1 MRLVDK
7 IGNLAATTLMLLLT
21 VMLAG
26 SIVLAISIGSVDI
39 PVDKVFNVLA
49 YQLFG
54 IAFEDPALISPGTVD
69 YDIIW
74 SIRSPRVF
82 MAVIIGMILA
92 LAGVVMQATVQNPL
106 ADPYILGISSGAS
119 LGATFAIMVGAS
131 TIFTGALANTGIIFW
146 AFLGAFVA
154 SMAVL
159 LLSSIG
165 GKMTSVKLV
174 LSGAI
179 IASLMGA
186 FSNLIIVLA
195 PDPQRMQSLTFW
207 LLGSLSGATWSKL
220 LMPLLALAICL
231 IYFMTQLRSLN
242 TMLVGD
248 DTATTLGVNL
258 AKKRTIYIFLTSVLT
273 ASAVSMCGVVG
284 FVGLMIP
291 HVVRGLVGNNH
302 WKVVPLSCMVGATFL
317 VFADLLARVAL
328 KNVELPLGIITAVCG
343 APIFAYIMIKK
354 AYSFGA

>member
-1 MRLVDK
+1 MRIVEK
-7 IGNLAATTLMLLLT
+7 VGNVSVIAL
-21 VMLAG
+21 
-26 SIVLAISIGSVDI
+26 LAILLVLLVACVIWAITIGSVGI
-39 PVDKVFNVLA
+39 PADKVFNVLV
-49 YQLFG
+49 YQIFG
-54 IAFEDPALISPGTVD
+54 VAFENPSQIGPGTME

-74 SIRSPRVF
+74 NIRSPRVF

-119 LGATFAIMVGAS
+119 LGATFSIMIGAS
-131 TIFTGALANTGIIFW
+131 AVFTGFMANTGLMFW
-146 AFLGAFVA
+146 AFLGAFGA

-159 LLSSIG
+159 TLSSIG

-179 IASLMGA
+179 IASLLGA

-195 PDPQRMQSLTFW
+195 PDPQKMQSLTFW
-207 LLGSLSGATWSKL
+207 LLGSLGGATWSKL
-220 LMPLLALAICL
+220 LVPLLCLVICL
-231 IYFMTQLRSLN
+231 AYFITQLRTLN

-248 DTATTLGVNL
+248 DTAKTLGVNL
-258 AKKRTIYIFLTSVLT
+258 SKKRVVYIILTSVLT

-302 WKVVPLSCMVGATFL
+302 WKVVPLSCLVGGIFL
-317 VFADLLARVAL
+317 VLADLLARVAM
-328 KNVELPLGIITAVCG
+328 KGVELPLGIITAVCG

-354 AYSFGA
+354 AYSFGV